1 MVKNFKVNIEFK
13 KLKVRPIRMNYSDQ
27 FKIKHNKYLTKPK
40 PLQQNKQNT
49 ICLHSCLATDSFTK
63 AKNSIKFLIRQ
74 LGQTIYSSLFVVS

>member
-1 MVKNFKVNIEFK
+1 
-13 KLKVRPIRMNYSDQ
+13 MNYSDQ